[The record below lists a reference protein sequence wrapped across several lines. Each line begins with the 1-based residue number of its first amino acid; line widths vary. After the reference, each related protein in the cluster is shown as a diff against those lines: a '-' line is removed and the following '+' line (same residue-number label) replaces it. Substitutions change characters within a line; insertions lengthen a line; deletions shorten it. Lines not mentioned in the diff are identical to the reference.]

1 MIMQKA
7 YNDHSQRAHALLSA
21 SGASR
26 WMACTPS
33 ARLEEKYGGE
43 DTQSAYAAEGTLAHE
58 IAELYLR
65 YDLGLI
71 GTDNFNKGLDSLMDN
86 DLFAPE
92 MLDEVEKYTSYCI
105 EQYRAAKANGTGAI
119 ALIEERVDLTAWIP
133 EAFGTNDFIVIS
145 DGTMEIV
152 DLKYGR
158 GVVVSATANKQLMLY
173 ALGALAKYE
182 LSYDI
187 TNIRLTIIQP
197 RIDNINSWE
206 IDPDSLMDWAE
217 TEVKKKAEL
226 AFKGEGE
233 LAAGDWCKFC
243 KVKNRCRELAAQ
255 NMRLAQHEFKEP
267 ALLSD
272 DEISNILK
280 QAPKLVEWAND
291 VTAYAQEQAVNKG
304 KKWPGFKL
312 VEGRSVRKWTDEDK
326 VEQIL
331 IDNNFEEDEIFDM
344 KLKGITAMEKMLG
357 KTQFEALLKD
367 VVVKPQGK
375 PTLVPIGD
383 KRPALGIEDAI
394 KDFE

>member
-1 MIMQKA
+1 MQEV

-33 ARLEEKYGGE
+33 ARLEEQFGGG

-65 YDLGLI
+65 YDLDLI
-71 GTDNFNKGLDSLMDN
+71 DTDNFNKGLDSLMDN

-92 MLDEVEKYTSYCI
+92 MLDEVEKYTSYCS
-105 EQYRAAKANGTGAI
+105 EQYRAAKANGTGTI
-119 ALIEERVDLTAWIP
+119 ALIEERVDLAAWIP

-187 TNIRLTIIQP
+187 TNIKLTIIQP

-206 IDPDSLMDWAE
+206 IDPDDLMDWAE

-255 NMRLAQHEFKEP
+255 NMRLAQHEFKVP

-291 VTAYAQEQAVNKG
+291 VTAYAQEQAINRG

-312 VEGRSVRKWTDEDK
+312 VEGRSIRKWVDEDK

-344 KLKGITAMEKMLG
+344 KLKGITAMEKLLG
-357 KTQFEALLKD
+357 KTQFDALLKD
-367 VVVKPQGK
+367 VVIKPQGK
-375 PTLVPIGD
+375 PTLVPISD
-383 KRPALGIEDAI
+383 KRSALGIEDAI